1 MEKNDVVSKL
11 RPVIEDIVKSCSLNL
26 YDLEYVKEDGNYF
39 LRVSIEKD
47 DGTMDFE
54 TAEVVS
60 DIVSKKLDEL
70 DPIEHSY
77 ILEVCSPGAER
88 PLKNKEDFV
97 KYLGNYITVELK
109 DLDENKK
116 NSYTGDLVSFEEN
129 VVTISYKDK
138 TRTKQV
144 KINYSDIASAHLAIK
159 F

>member
-1 MEKNDVVSKL
+1 MDQNDVVLKL
-11 RPVIEDIVKSCSLNL
+11 RPVIEEIVKSCSLNL

-60 DIVSKKLDEL
+60 DIVSKKLDEI
-70 DPIEHSY
+70 DPIDHSY

-88 PLKNKEDFV
+88 PLKNKEDFI
-97 KYLGNYITVELK
+97 KYIGDYVTIDLK
-109 DLDENKK
+109 EKDENKK
-116 NSYTGDLVSFEEN
+116 DSYTGDLISFENEI
-129 VVTISYKDK
+129 VTLSYKDK
-138 TRTKQV
+138 TRTKKVQ
-144 KINYSDIASAHLAIK
+144 ISYANIASAHLAIK